1 MLVYWTKKKL
11 FIKENMLDVHKEIDP
26 VINADKIKGPY
37 GKYFVTRREKEVITN
52 LSSAHPFQTH

>member
-1 MLVYWTKKKL
+1 
-11 FIKENMLDVHKEIDP
+11 MLDVHKEIDP